1 MTMAKQRKLV
11 ENEYKKY
18 VEYDENV
25 VNEFRE
31 KLYSIIPKEYFQ
43 EKYTKRT
50 PNVIKVATI
59 RTTTGYLINRSTEPD
74 EVISTTIG
82 NKDVVVIPSRKLKSR
97 EKLTGLILC
106 RKFKVI
112 HPDVEY
118 NFIKK
123 SEYLANPNSIV
134 FGDSVTQSN
143 DAIGLPSRVIY
154 EWAYSIRDKDE
165 ITEELTHN
173 ALSEEGTMWDKS
185 EGSQRQSLYGIQY
198 IKPGVYFPQ
207 FITFYDITPEGFI
220 HALISH
226 LKTTRY
232 GAQSNV
238 MDANMKNEIIAIALD
253 TFEPPVSS
261 YLISKEFNGEVDFE
275 NIKEFVKEKLRKNS
289 STLIENE
296 KLEELLKLIDEYLKD
311 EEKLKQLYLKHLND
325 CINYLF
331 ECKIIKKE
339 DIKKLLEGIGV

>member
-1 MTMAKQRKLV
+1 MMAKQEKSGY
-11 ENEYKKY
+11 EKY
-18 VEYDENV
+18 VEYDEKI

-43 EKYTKRT
+43 DRYTKRT

-82 NKDVVVIPSRKLKSR
+82 NKDVVVIPSRKLKSK

-106 RKFKVI
+106 RKFKVV
-112 HPDVEY
+112 HPEIEY

-134 FGDSVTQSN
+134 FGDSVTQSK

-173 ALSEEGTMWDKS
+173 ALSEEGTMWDKN

-261 YLISKEFNGEVDFE
+261 YLISKEFNGEVNFE
-275 NIKEFVKEKLRKNS
+275 NVENFVKEKLRENS
-289 STLIENE
+289 HALIENE
-296 KLEELLKLIDEYLKD
+296 KLKELLELINEYLKD
-311 EEKLKQLYLKHLND
+311 EEKLKQLYLKHLDD
-325 CINYLF
+325 CINYLL

-339 DIKKLLEGIGV
+339 DVIKKLLEEMGV